1 MLRALDHWDPL
12 PSMPFPRVPNVLRS
26 LLVATLLLGVAGCAT
41 PPKDP
46 TALAYYKQTNDPL
59 EPTNRVLYVVNDAI
73 DTVLLKP
80 VALAYHYGTP
90 EFFQRGTHNVLAN
103 LNTPVVL
110 FNNMLEGH
118 PRRAGNTLMRGLIN
132 TTIGLVGIFDVA
144 TKMGYPAQSVG
155 FGVTL
160 AVWGVPSGPYLYL
173 PLLGPSSPRALVGLA
188 GDYGLDPFT
197 WVGRGYLAD
206 DFGYVRLGLTG
217 IDTRAEYLG
226 DLDKVKAQALDPY
239 ATLRSLYRQH
249 REAQIKAAEH
259 DLPATPPAWTS
270 QPAK

>member
-1 MLRALDHWDPL
+1 MLHALDQRDPS
-12 PSMPFPRVPNVLRS
+12 PSMLSSRLQHTLRS
-26 LLVATLLLGVAGCAT
+26 LLVVTLLLGVAGCAT

-46 TALAYYKQTNDPL
+46 QALAYYKQTNDPL
-59 EPTNRVLYVVNDAI
+59 EPTNRVMYVVNDAI

-80 VALAYHYGTP
+80 LALAYHYGTP
-90 EFFQRGTHNVLAN
+90 EFFQRGTHNVLSN

-118 PRRAGNTLMRGLIN
+118 PRRAGDTLMRGLIN

-144 TKMGYPAQSVG
+144 TKMGYPKQPG
-155 FGVTL
+155 DFGITL
-160 AVWGVPSGPYLYL
+160 ALWGVPTGPYLYL
-173 PLLGPSSPRALVGLA
+173 PVLGPSSPRALVGMG
-188 GDYGLDPFT
+188 GDYALDPFT
-197 WVGRGYLAD
+197 WVGRGYFVD

-217 IDTRAEYLG
+217 VDTRAQYLG

-249 REAQIKAAEH
+249 RQAEIDAARH
-259 DLPATPPAWTS
+259 DLPATPPDWYS